1 MCILEQ
7 PQNKHNV
14 CDIIRCDI
22 SDAVNFSH
30 MSSLWNDNRGYLTT
44 DGDYK
49 TCAET
54 GFETNPWIILGFI
67 YPDNFT
73 SVYIQGKISFKEYLQ
88 NLYL

>member
-1 MCILEQ
+1 MFLIRLIL
-7 PQNKHNV
+7 
-14 CDIIRCDI
+14 IILDP
-22 SDAVNFSH
+22 VNFSH

-44 DGDYK
+44 DGDNT

-73 SVYIQGKISFKEYLQ
+73 SVYIKGRPFLQ
-88 NLYL
+88 SLCYK